1 MLDLIEEFDL
11 LFNWIKSDLIKLFLG
26 VIIGS
31 LYEVIR
37 AEMLVWQALPLS
49 LYLNM
54 KHRKFL
60 DLSSDRT
67 DTESVSL
74 R

>member
-37 AEMLVWQALPLS
+37 AEMLV
-49 LYLNM
+49 
-54 KHRKFL
+54 
-60 DLSSDRT
+60 
-67 DTESVSL
+67 
-74 R
+74 